1 MTLPAELPA
10 DILKY
15 RLEGVSWLN
24 EILTYWTE
32 VGRFLP
38 HEGSTGN
45 APYLAGI
52 VLASD
57 VLIALSFYAISIALA
72 RSTRERSN
80 IKATWPTIIFFILA
94 FSTGTA
100 YLISIWMPWHPVHWL
115 DAIVKGITALISIA
129 AAIFL
134 WRTALKAPGAV
145 RKSTEELH
153 DVIRQLEHEVSE
165 RKRAEQALQ
174 KSQELL
180 HQLVAYQERV
190 KEDERKRIA
199 REIHDELGQNLM
211 ALRIDVSVLQAR
223 IAEMNPTLNEKVRIA
238 LGHID
243 TSIKAVR
250 IIINNLRPS
259 VLDLGL
265 HAAIE
270 WQVNEFE
277 RRTGIACSLTMDDEK
292 SAFDLDDNRAT
303 ALFRILQESLTNVAR
318 HAQAT
323 MVQIDLHRQDD
334 LFFMRI
340 ADNGIGLFPGCRRK
354 PNSFG
359 LLGIGERIS
368 TLGGEFAV
376 ESDTGQG
383 TVLTVTIPVDA
394 PVAVEE

>member
-1 MTLPAELPA
+1 M
-10 DILKY
+10 
-15 RLEGVSWLN
+15 
-24 EILTYWTE
+24 E

-38 HEGSTGN
+38 YEGSSGN
-45 APYLAGI
+45 APYLAVI
-52 VLASD
+52 VIVSN
-57 VLIALSFYAISIALA
+57 VLIALSFYSTAVALA
-72 RSTRERSN
+72 RFTRNRS
-80 IKATWPTIIFFILA
+80 IIQATWPTVVFFVLA
-94 FSTGTA
+94 FATGTA

-115 DAIVKGITALISIA
+115 DAIVKSITAMISIA
-129 AAIFL
+129 ATMLL
-134 WRTALKAPGAV
+134 WRTVLKTPV
-145 RKSTEELH
+145 PMRKSSKELH

-211 ALRIDVSVLQAR
+211 ALRIDISILQAR
-223 IAEMNPTLNEKVRIA
+223 IAEMNPALNEKVRIA
-238 LGHID
+238 LSHID

-277 RRTGIACSLTMDDEK
+277 RRTGIACTLTMDDEK
-292 SAFDLDDNRAT
+292 SGFDLDDDRAT

-318 HAQAT
+318 HAQAS

-340 ADNGIGLFPGCRRK
+340 ADDGVGLFPGCRRK

-359 LLGIGERIS
+359 LLGIGERVS
-368 TLGGEFAV
+368 TLGGDFAV

-383 TVLTVTIPVDA
+383 TVLTVTIPVEA
-394 PVAVEE
+394 PVAMHG

>member
-1 MTLPAELPA
+1 M
-10 DILKY
+10 
-15 RLEGVSWLN
+15 
-24 EILTYWTE
+24 
-32 VGRFLP
+32 
-38 HEGSTGN
+38 
-45 APYLAGI
+45 
-52 VLASD
+52 
-57 VLIALSFYAISIALA
+57 IALSFYSISIALVRFA
-72 RSTRERSN
+72 RTRGD
-80 IKATWPTIIFFILA
+80 IKTWPAAMFFILA
-94 FSTGTA
+94 FATGTA
-100 YLISIWMPWHPVHWL
+100 YLTSIWIPLHPAYWP
-115 DAIVKGITALISIA
+115 DAAVKSITALTSIA

-134 WRTALKAPGAV
+134 WRVAFEKTGSIS
-145 RKSTEELH
+145 KSSKDLH
-153 DVIRQLEHEVSE
+153 EVIRQLEHEVKE
-165 RKRAEQALQ
+165 RIRAEQALH

-211 ALRIDVSVLQAR
+211 ALRIDISVLQAR
-223 IAEMNPTLNEKVRIA
+223 IADVYPILNEKVRIA

-277 RRTGIACSLTMDDEK
+277 RRTGIACTLTMDDEK
-292 SAFDLDDNRAT
+292 SGFDLDDNRAT

-318 HAQAT
+318 HARAS
-323 MVQIDLHRQDD
+323 MVRIDFRRQDD
-334 LFFMRI
+334 LFFMKI
-340 ADNGIGLFPGCRRK
+340 ADNGVGLFPGCRRK

-359 LLGIGERIS
+359 LLGIGERVS
-368 TLGGEFAV
+368 TLGGDFAV
-376 ESDTGQG
+376 ESDPGEG

-394 PVAVEE
+394 LVAVDG

>member
-1 MTLPAELPA
+1 L
-10 DILKY
+10 
-15 RLEGVSWLN
+15 S
-24 EILTYWTE
+24 EILTYWME

-38 HEGSTGN
+38 QEGGAGN
-45 APYLAGI
+45 SPYLAAI

-57 VLIALSFYAISIALA
+57 GLIALSFYSIAIALI
-72 RSTRERSN
+72 RLTRNRN
-80 IKATWPTIIFFILA
+80 RIQATWQAILFLFLA
-94 FSTGTA
+94 FAAGTA
-100 YLISIWMPWHPVHWL
+100 YLLSIWIPWHPVHWL
-115 DAIVKGITALISIA
+115 DATAKGVTALISVA
-129 AAIFL
+129 ATIML
-134 WRTALKAPGAV
+134 WRTVLKAPEPK

-223 IAEMNPTLNEKVRIA
+223 IAETNPTLNEKVRIA

-270 WQVNEFE
+270 WQVKEFE
-277 RRTGIACSLTMDDEK
+277 RRTGIACTLTMDDEK
-292 SAFDLDDNRAT
+292 SGFDLDDDRAT

-318 HAQAT
+318 HAQASR
-323 MVQIDLHRQDD
+323 VQIDLHRQDD
-334 LFFMRI
+334 KFFMRI
-340 ADNGIGLFPGCRRK
+340 ADNGVGLYPGCRRK

-359 LLGIGERIS
+359 LLGIGERVG

-376 ESDTGQG
+376 ESDAGQG

-394 PVAVEE
+394 PVTVEG